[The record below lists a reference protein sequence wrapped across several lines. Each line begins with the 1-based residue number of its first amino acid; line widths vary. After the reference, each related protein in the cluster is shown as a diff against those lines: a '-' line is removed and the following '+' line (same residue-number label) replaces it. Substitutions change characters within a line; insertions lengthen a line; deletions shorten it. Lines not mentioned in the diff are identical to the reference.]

1 MDYSVTLN
9 CGNTSRIKFNSKNK
23 CEYEIISSKSEDNNI
38 ARVEKD
44 FIIANNAGKTKI
56 EVAVKSN
63 EDEKVTFTIFVTVK
77 AGGVRVS
84 VKPKNNVISVGEIL
98 KIRTMV
104 SNGVYKSLTYQS
116 RNMNVASVESE
127 GGYGFVRGISEGT
140 AIIDIRVNV
149 GNIICEEK
157 VEVNVKP
164 VKKEELPISNPVDA
178 SNYNEDDE
186 WKGSRVFFGVYE
198 QDGNLKNGKEPI
210 LWRVL
215 EISDDTILLLSEFG
229 LVCKYY
235 HDVYEHVTWETSYI
249 RKWLNT
255 KFLDSSFTKSEI
267 NAIKENKVITGESKL
282 YQNSGGKNTLDKVF
296 LLPKKALENPAFGF
310 MKDLRKRSNTRT
322 VKITKHAL
330 KEGGYRSKKNNNTCW
345 WLRSPGITNQ
355 YASYVLT
362 SGRVTEAYF
371 SGRRNDAIRPAIR
384 IKRSEVMSG
393 DELSNGIASYPRIIV
408 KEM

>member
-127 GGYGFVRGISEGT
+127 GGYGVVRGISEGT

-149 GNIICEEK
+149 GNIICERK

-186 WKGSRVFFGVYE
+186 WKEAEFS
-198 QDGNLKNGKEPI
+198 
-210 LWRVL
+210 
-215 EISDDTILLLSEFG
+215 LS
-229 LVCKYY
+229 L
-235 HDVYEHVTWETSYI
+235 
-249 RKWLNT
+249 
-255 KFLDSSFTKSEI
+255 
-267 NAIKENKVITGESKL
+267 
-282 YQNSGGKNTLDKVF
+282 
-296 LLPKKALENPAFGF
+296 
-310 MKDLRKRSNTRT
+310 
-322 VKITKHAL
+322 
-330 KEGGYRSKKNNNTCW
+330 
-345 WLRSPGITNQ
+345 
-355 YASYVLT
+355 
-362 SGRVTEAYF
+362 
-371 SGRRNDAIRPAIR
+371 
-384 IKRSEVMSG
+384 
-393 DELSNGIASYPRIIV
+393 
-408 KEM
+408 